1 MEQIETVATS
11 QSKDEWLNALMDEFA
26 LPLTKLAY
34 TYTSDW
40 GKAQEIVQDVFV
52 TCYNQYAKRA
62 SIQSYKAWIYRITIN
77 RAKDFKKTAWYKR
90 IFLVD
95 RWLEEKPATVQ
106 IEKHVIERDRDL
118 LLSEAILALPEKY
131 RNVIILYY
139 YEQFSVKD
147 IAGILNISE
156 NTVKTQLKRGRDKLK
171 IILEEVL

>member
-1 MEQIETVATS
+1 MEQIETVATR

>member
-11 QSKDEWLNALMDEFA
+11 QSKDEWLNTLMDEFA

-52 TCYNQYAKRA
+52 TCYSQYEKRT

-90 IFLVD
+90 IFLAD
-95 RWLEEKPATVQ
+95 RWLEEKPDAVQ
-106 IEKHVIERDRDL
+106 IEKHVIEQDRDL

-147 IAGILNISE
+147 IASILNISE

-171 IILEEVL
+171 ITLEEVL

>member
-1 MEQIETVATS
+1 M
-11 QSKDEWLNALMDEFA
+11 KDEFA

-118 LLSEAILALPEKY
+118 LMSEAILALPEKY

-147 IAGILNISE
+147 IASILNISE

-171 IILEEVL
+171 ITLEEVL

>member
-1 MEQIETVATS
+1 MEQIETIATS
-11 QSKDEWLNALMDEFA
+11 QTKEEWLNALMDEFA
-26 LPLTKLAY
+26 LPLTKIAY

-52 TCYNQYAKRA
+52 TCYSQYERRICIK
-62 SIQSYKAWIYRITIN
+62 SYKAWIYRITIN

-90 IFLVD
+90 IFLAN
-95 RWLEEKPATVQ
+95 RWIEEKPATVQ

-147 IAGILNISE
+147 ISSILNISE
-156 NTVKTQLKRGRDKLK
+156 NTVKTQLKRGREKLK
-171 IILEEVL
+171 ITLEEVL

>member
-11 QSKDEWLNALMDEFA
+11 QSKEQWLNALMDEFA

-34 TYTSDW
+34 TYTNDW

-52 TCYNQYAKRA
+52 TCYSQYEKRT
-62 SIQSYKAWIYRITIN
+62 SMQSYKAWIYRITIN
-77 RAKDFKKTAWYKR
+77 RAKDVKKTAWYKR

-106 IEKHVIERDRDL
+106 IEKQVIEQDRDL

-139 YEQFSVKD
+139 YEQFPVKD
-147 IAGILNISE
+147 MASILNISE
-156 NTVKTQLKRGRDKLK
+156 NTVKTQLKRGRDRLK
-171 IILEEVL
+171 ITLEEVL

>member
-1 MEQIETVATS
+1 MEQIETIATS
-11 QSKDEWLNALMDEFA
+11 QSKEQWLNALMDEFA

-40 GKAQEIVQDVFV
+40 GKAQEIMQDVFV

-118 LLSEAILALPEKY
+118 LLSEAILVLPEKY

-171 IILEEVL
+171 ITLEGVL

>member
-1 MEQIETVATS
+1 MEQIETIATS
-11 QSKDEWLNALMDEFA
+11 QSKEQWLNALMDEFA

>member
-1 MEQIETVATS
+1 MEQIETIATS
-11 QSKDEWLNALMDEFA
+11 QSKEQWLNALMDEFA

-147 IAGILNISE
+147 IADILNISE